1 MSGIAASHRHPSEF
15 HDTIPQSYAA
25 AHNVLSDVT
34 PIEVRHSSP
43 QLHEQIP
50 EESDNEE
57 SINSGNV
64 HGSFHDHDVPLY
76 GQIPY
81 VSINVQS
88 TGNVHGRFWVN
99 SQSPCSSYSNQD
111 CHIHLGKSDGSKGN
125 AHDHDTQFHYSSSRD
140 QPENE
145 VQSDLNSHLSRDS
158 IPDPNIDKSTIGG
171 SFEDANE
178 ILNGLHI
185 NTSGQVS
192 NLLAQQI
199 SPISSPN
206 ISAGI
211 NIAMSYASPTIASTF
226 GEIKFYT
233 LCLK

>member
-15 HDTIPQSYAA
+15 HDTIPQSYVA

-76 GQIPY
+76 GQVPY

-88 TGNVHGRFWVN
+88 TGNVHG
-99 SQSPCSSYSNQD
+99 SSYSNQD
-111 CHIHLGKSDGSKGN
+111 CHIHLGKSDGSKDN

-145 VQSDLNSHLSRDS
+145 VQSNLNSHLSCDS
-158 IPDPNIDKSTIGG
+158 VPDPNIDMSTIGG

-185 NTSGQVS
+185 NMSGHVS
-192 NLLAQQI
+192 NLLPQQI